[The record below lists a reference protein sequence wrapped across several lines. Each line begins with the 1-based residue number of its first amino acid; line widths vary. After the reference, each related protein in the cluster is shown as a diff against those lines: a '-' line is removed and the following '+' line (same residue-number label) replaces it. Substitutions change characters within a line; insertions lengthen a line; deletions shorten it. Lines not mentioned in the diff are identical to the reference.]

1 MSKKSMR
8 TLEWNGQ
15 KAFGYSPPKDQPESE
30 LLAHSMAMLAVMPD
44 VHVMRNNVGV
54 AKFGKR
60 WVRYGLGKDSADII
74 AIVGPRGKFTS
85 IELKREKGQLEEDQE
100 RWVQRVRQLGG
111 IAGRAENLEQV
122 AALIE
127 EARRAP

>member
-30 LLAHSMAMLAVMPD
+30 LLAHAMTMLAVMPD

-60 WVRYGLGKDSADII
+60 WVRYGLGKGSADII
-74 AIVGPRGKFTS
+74 AIVGPRGRFTG
-85 IELKREKGQLEEDQE
+85 IELKSEDGRVSEDQE
-100 RWVQRVRQLGG
+100 KWVQRVRQLGG
-111 IAGRAENLEQV
+111 VAGIADSLEGV
-122 AALIE
+122 AAIIE
-127 EARRAP
+127 QARRAP